1 MTTGSVPDAPPRGT
15 RPRNRRDLI
24 IAAAVDL
31 FHRYGYEQVS
41 MGEVAKAVN
50 VSPSALYRHFAGKPE
65 LLIAAVVSEMTPFRQ
80 IFASVLSASPR
91 IGPDE
96 LAGQVAGVASEVSR
110 LGTLWRQE
118 ARSLPAD
125 SYAVL
130 RSEIRSTLDQF
141 TALIRAQRP
150 ELSEPDALLL
160 AESTCSALCATSH
173 RSRDLSRSE
182 FEHVLRDIAGA
193 ILNAEPVAAGAPT
206 TRRAAYL
213 PVTRRERLLA
223 AAAALFAERGYLSV
237 SMEEIGS
244 RAGITGPTVYYH
256 FGSKQELLAAT
267 MERGAEWLWRDLYR
281 ALDGTD
287 ESVRGAELLETYV
300 AFIARNS
307 EYAAILGTETRHLD
321 GSSRDRLQQSHRDFV
336 GEWIELICVQNPAV
350 GAAEVKIRLE
360 AVLTFASDISRTQYL
375 SHRPGV
381 FETIEQ
387 IGRSVLF
394 PERPVVTN
402 G

>member
-1 MTTGSVPDAPPRGT
+1 
-15 RPRNRRDLI
+15 
-24 IAAAVDL
+24 
-31 FHRYGYEQVS
+31 

-65 LLIAAVVSEMTPFRQ
+65 LLIASVVSEMTPFRQ
-80 IFASVLSASPR
+80 IFASVMTASPR

-96 LAGQVAGVASEVSR
+96 LADQVAGVAAQVSR

-118 ARSLPAD
+118 ARSLPPDA
-125 SYAVL
+125 YAVL

-150 ELSEPDALLL
+150 GLSEPDALLL

-173 RSRDLSRSE
+173 RSRELSRGE
-182 FEHVLRDIAGA
+182 FERVLRDIAGA
-193 ILNAEPVAAGAPT
+193 ILNAEPVAGAAPA
-206 TRRAAYL
+206 RRTGGYR

-223 AAAALFAERGYLSV
+223 AAAALFAERGYVSV

-256 FGSKQELLAAT
+256 FGSKQELLAAAL
-267 MERGAEWLWRDLYR
+267 ERGTEWLWRDLYR
-281 ALDGTD
+281 ALDETD
-287 ESVRGAELLETYV
+287 ESAGGAKVLHAYV
-300 AFIARNS
+300 AFIARYS
-307 EYAAILGTETRHLD
+307 EYAAILDTETRHLD
-321 GSSRDRLQQSHRDFV
+321 DADRDRLHQSHRDFV
-336 GEWIELICVQNPAV
+336 GEWIELICAQNPAV
-350 GAAEVKIRLE
+350 GAAEAKIRLE

-375 SHRPGV
+375 CGRPGV

-387 IGRSVLF
+387 IGRTVLF
-394 PERPVVTN
+394 PERPVVEI